1 MKLDTRWLDWQS
13 STEKFE
19 KSAEPVPSKPSKMI
33 SGGFEG
39 SDSSKIQNFFP
50 LEAAPEAYEDGFSR
64 WVRER
69 CAYLDRAWWGIGA
82 LHNAYFTWCEQIGR
96 DVPGNL
102 NTFKILLR
110 DSGFTVTDDGLVYGL
125 ALIEDF
131 RWKNSESAPSK
142 PSKITGRRR

>member
-19 KSAEPVPSKPSKMI
+19 QSAEQAPSKPSKMI

-39 SDSSKIQNFFP
+39 AESTQIQNFFS
-50 LEAAPEAYEDGFSR
+50 LEAAPEAYEEGFSL

-69 CAYLDRAWWGIGA
+69 CEFLERAWWGIGA
-82 LHNAYFTWCEQIGR
+82 LHRDYFAWCEQTGK

-102 NTFKILLR
+102 STFKILIR
-110 DSGFTVTDDGLVYGL
+110 RSGFAITDDGLVYGL
-125 ALIEDF
+125 ALTADLV
-131 RWKNSESAPSK
+131 WKSSGSAPSK
-142 PSKITGRRR
+142 PSKMTWRRR

>member
-1 MKLDTRWLDWQS
+1 VKLDTRWLDWQS

-33 SGGFEG
+33 SGVFEG
-39 SDSSKIQNFFP
+39 SDSSKIPNFFP
-50 LEAAPEAYEDGFSR
+50 LEAEPEAYEDGFSR

-82 LHNAYFTWCEQIGR
+82 LHSAYFTWCEQIGR

-131 RWKNSESAPSK
+131 RWKSSESEPSK